1 MHSDPTSL
9 RDRQKERRRSRIYAA
24 AIELFR
30 ERGFQG
36 TTANDIAQA
45 SHVSRGTFF
54 NYYPYKEAVLLDYGA
69 EVLQGI
75 HDWAREQLAAGSAP
89 RGVLFE
95 VWARLARES
104 ERERDL
110 LLPLAYEI
118 LNPDPERAR
127 SAGEAMPL
135 ATVIEDILERMGARG
150 ELQAGVKVRRTAH
163 LVADTYLMTA
173 LRWSAYTPE
182 KSLEEE
188 MRVSLEMLLQGALR
202 PS

>member
-1 MHSDPTSL
+1 MYADSISL
-9 RDRQKERRRSRIYAA
+9 RERQKERRRSRIYAA
-24 AIELFR
+24 AIELFKQ
-30 ERGFQG
+30 RGFQG

-69 EVLQGI
+69 EVLQAI
-75 HDWAREQLAAGSAP
+75 QEQAEAGLKAGDEPSELLM
-89 RGVLFE
+89 R
-95 VWARLARES
+95 VWEELARAS

-127 SAGEAMPL
+127 SAAQAMPL
-135 ATVIEDILERMGARG
+135 AALLERILLEMETRG
-150 ELQAGVKVRRTAH
+150 QLQGGLPIKRTAH
-163 LVADTYLMTA
+163 LIADTYLMTA

-182 KSLEEE
+182 RSLESE
-188 MRVSLEMLLQGALR
+188 MQLSLRLLLQGAMR
-202 PS
+202 P